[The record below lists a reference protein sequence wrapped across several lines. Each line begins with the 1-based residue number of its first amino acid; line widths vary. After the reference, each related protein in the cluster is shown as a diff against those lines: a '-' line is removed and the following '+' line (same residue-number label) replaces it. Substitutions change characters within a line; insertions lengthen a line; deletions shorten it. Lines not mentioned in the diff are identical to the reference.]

1 MSLRIDTFVLG
12 LFKTNCYVLRD
23 GAECWV
29 VDPGL
34 LPRRLI
40 RFLRAENIVP
50 SRILLTHGHGDHI
63 AGVNQVLQAFAGAAV
78 CCPAGDA
85 AMLGDPDANLSRPF
99 GVTLTVDEPDELVQP
114 GHQLALG
121 RSAWRVLDTSGHTPG
136 GVSYY
141 CRSAEVVLTGDSL
154 FAGTIGRTDIPGA
167 SAGRLLR
174 NIQDQLLVL
183 PDDTRVLPGHGPKTT
198 IGIEKETNPF
208 FADGKLRSEFS
219 RRRPCEG

>member
-63 AGVNQVLQAFAGAAV
+63 AGVNQVQCFVA
-78 CCPAGDA
+78 AGDYRRR
-85 AMLGDPDANLSRPF
+85 GD
-99 GVTLTVDEPDELVQP
+99 
-114 GHQLALG
+114 
-121 RSAWRVLDTSGHTPG
+121 AWRS
-136 GVSYY
+136 
-141 CRSAEVVLTGDSL
+141 
-154 FAGTIGRTDIPGA
+154 
-167 SAGRLLR
+167 
-174 NIQDQLLVL
+174 
-183 PDDTRVLPGHGPKTT
+183 
-198 IGIEKETNPF
+198 
-208 FADGKLRSEFS
+208 
-219 RRRPCEG
+219 